1 MSAEKKVCEG
11 NECIAQAE
19 KYLKT
24 SFLKWKPDYDSA
36 ALEYSKAA
44 TCFKAAKVL
53 GQCKDCFLKAAECYR
68 KNNSFFSAAKNYE
81 QAAMI
86 YKEMEDYQNAVQLI
100 ERACQLFREHG
111 TPDTAALA
119 LEKGA
124 KMIESKCPEMAL
136 ELYKKAMD
144 VVMTEDRPTQAS
156 EHAAKAS
163 KILIRL
169 KRFDEAVNMVR
180 KEQEFHLATDN
191 TRAVGRLV
199 VSEVL
204 IHLMREDYVAA
215 DKAFKEGYHYCER
228 DESNTLM
235 DLLEGYDQG
244 DAEQLNR
251 ALNSPFIKHMDVE
264 YARLARSLLVP
275 ETEKNEATQKA
286 SASAST
292 AANDEEDEFA
302 GGLL

>member
-1 MSAEKKVCEG
+1 MASERKIVEG
-11 NECIAQAE
+11 NECIQNAE

-24 SFLKWKPDYDSA
+24 SFMKWKPDYDSA

-44 TCFKAAKVL
+44 TCFKTAKVL
-53 GQCKDCFLKAAECYR
+53 GQCKDCLLKAADCYS

-81 QAAMI
+81 QAAFV
-86 YKEMEDYQNAVQLI
+86 YKDMGDLSSTKQMI

-111 TPDTAALA
+111 TPDTAALC

-124 KMIESKCPEMAL
+124 KMIETKQPEVAL
-136 ELYKKAMD
+136 DLYIKAMD
-144 VVMTEDRPTQAS
+144 VVMIEDRPTQAS
-156 EHAAKAS
+156 EHAGKAS
-163 KILIRL
+163 RILLKL
-169 KRFDEAVNMVR
+169 KRYDDAAEMVK
-180 KEQEFHLATDN
+180 KEMQFHLATEN

-199 VSEVL
+199 VGLVL

-215 DKAFKEGYHYCER
+215 DKAFKEGYNYCER
-228 DESNTLM
+228 DECNTLM

-244 DAEQLNR
+244 DGEQLNR

-264 YARLARSLLVP
+264 FARLARCLEVAVD
-275 ETEKNEATQKA
+275 TNKDKKG
-286 SASAST
+286 
-292 AANDEEDEFA
+292 AAKGGNDDDDDEFS